1 MIELVQE
8 INESGILEVLLKKNV
23 IFTSRK
29 IQDVSI
35 TDDGNCLVNIVKLS
49 DQGSIVETV
58 LLSAEKFNERV
69 ETNLWAVI
77 DEERGEN

>member
-1 MIELVQE
+1 MVQE

>member
-1 MIELVQE
+1 MQE
-8 INESGILEVLLKKNV
+8 INESGILEVLVKKNV

-29 IQDVSI
+29 IRDVSI

>member
-1 MIELVQE
+1 MQE
-8 INESGILEVLLKKNV
+8 INESGILEVLVKKNV

>member
-1 MIELVQE
+1 VQE
-8 INESGILEVLLKKNV
+8 INESGILEVLVKKNV